1 MHAHT
6 FTRGNIQRT
15 FPQSVVYRAQV
26 RALNNIPP
34 LFLLSQRALVVFLVP
49 SRVFFFEQK
58 RPLNAKHVAP
68 DCSARKNK
76 RVLGKIIHR
85 ILSQKENESAFAYP
99 SLDTRQRE
107 KRASEKKSRAH
118 LSYQS
123 RFTEEMMI
131 AAQHS
136 MTTTIASCSSS
147 SSSSGVGRRSASSS
161 SSVGRLSSTTSKIR
175 ALSSATCSSS
185 FDFEKNN
192 ASTTNSR
199 RASVVTRSSGGES
212 GGFAAATSKRLAFVQ
227 SRAQPL
233 GLSCGSRRLVRY
245 NSNRDYSA
253 KRFENVLPKNNNF
266 PSGNSATEIEDCL
279 SDEECKDQ
287 LIEGL
292 EKSLSSSQ
300 DEEEEDKKK
309 KETKTTAK
317 ATTTATK
324 ETAKPKREFV
334 NAKGYAGDECSIDED
349 NCAVSE
355 PPLNF
360 GRLRSVGTIARSF
373 EIWSFALTFVI
384 RRVSLGLKWTY
395 KGGYTEEK
403 RTARLER
410 LAKWLRLGLLRLGP
424 TFIKVGQ
431 QFSTRVDVLSPQ
443 FIREL
448 EKLQDRVPPFPTE
461 IAREILTEELG
472 KPIED
477 VFDDFDDVALAAA
490 SLGQV
495 HLAKLKSTGE
505 QVIVKVQRPGL
516 KEIFDIDLKNLRV
529 IAKWLQ
535 SVDPKNDGAK
545 RDWVA
550 IFDETARV
558 LYDEVDYTNEAQN
571 ATDFAK
577 QFETQDWI
585 KVPKIFWDYTSRRAM
600 CMEYV
605 PATKINDLEA
615 IKAMN
620 IDPDRMARLA
630 VEAYLQQVLRFG
642 FFHADPHPG
651 NVAVDNKDPEGKGRL
666 VVYDYGMMGRIPDE
680 TRAGLLDLFYA
691 TYEGSSKSATKA
703 LIKMGVLVDTG
714 GDLTAVERTAGFF
727 LEAFGKRIN
736 YQESKRAEDKEAF
749 EKEFKEPRTKEEKQ
763 AVRKK
768 ILTNIGED
776 LMVVSKDQPFRF
788 PAEFTFVVVRFVF
801 TCFFIL
807 RSFFSFFIYLLLR
820 ARGVII
826 VVGSVYTKERV
837 RVCLP

>member
-1 MHAHT
+1 LLKKAWQLFSRAPEETMMTIVAAQNQSMIASSSGLNSSS
-6 FTRGNIQRT
+6 RGLSLT
-15 FPQSVVYRAQV
+15 TSPKTL
-26 RALNNIPP
+26 RAL
-34 LFLLSQRALVVFLVP
+34 S
-49 SRVFFFEQK
+49 
-58 RPLNAKHVAP
+58 
-68 DCSARKNK
+68 
-76 RVLGKIIHR
+76 
-85 ILSQKENESAFAYP
+85 
-99 SLDTRQRE
+99 SLQ
-107 KRASEKKSRAH
+107 
-118 LSYQS
+118 
-123 RFTEEMMI
+123 
-131 AAQHS
+131 
-136 MTTTIASCSSS
+136 SSS
-147 SSSSGVGRRSASSS
+147 SSSKRSKNRSRVVVVSSS
-161 SSVGRLSSTTSKIR
+161 SSFSTVGGKRR
-175 ALSSATCSSS
+175 ALLSSSS
-185 FDFEKNN
+185 F
-192 ASTTNSR
+192 
-199 RASVVTRSSGGES
+199 VHH
-212 GGFAAATSKRLAFVQ
+212 
-227 SRAQPL
+227 SRAQNPL
-233 GLSCGSRRLVRY
+233 AGLSSHGSRGLVRY
-245 NSNRDYSA
+245 NFQEEDNVSSTTLNK
-253 KRFENVLPKNNNF
+253 KRFQNVCPRNSNF

-292 EKSLSSSQ
+292 EKSLSSSR
-300 DEEEEDKKK
+300 DEKEEEKK
-309 KETKTTAK
+309 KEETKTKTAV
-317 ATTTATK
+317 AAEETK
-324 ETAKPKREFV
+324 PKKREFV
-334 NAKGYAGDECSIDED
+334 NAKGYDGDECSVDED

-360 GRLRSVGTIARSF
+360 GRLRSVGTISRSF
-373 EIWSFALTFVI
+373 EIWTFAFTFVI

-448 EKLQDRVPPFPTE
+448 EKLQDRVPPFPTD

-472 KPIED
+472 KPIDD

-495 HLAKLKSTGE
+495 HLAKLKTTGE
-505 QVIVKVQRPGL
+505 QVIIKVQRPGL

-605 PATKINDLEA
+605 PATKINDLA
-615 IKAMN
+615 GIQAMN
-620 IDPDRMARLA
+620 VDPDRMARLA

-788 PAEFTFVVVRFVF
+788 PAEFTFVVVRFIV
-801 TCFFIL
+801 L
-807 RSFFSFFIYLLLR
+807 LDLFFSLLVVRLFVCLFICLY
-820 ARGVII
+820 I
-826 VVGSVYTKERV
+826 RV
-837 RVCLP
+837 RKGGYIYERACDVRLL

>member
-1 MHAHT
+1 M
-6 FTRGNIQRT
+6 
-15 FPQSVVYRAQV
+15 RA
-26 RALNNIPP
+26 
-34 LFLLSQRALVVFLVP
+34 
-49 SRVFFFEQK
+49 
-58 RPLNAKHVAP
+58 
-68 DCSARKNK
+68 
-76 RVLGKIIHR
+76 
-85 ILSQKENESAFAYP
+85 
-99 SLDTRQRE
+99 
-107 KRASEKKSRAH
+107 
-118 LSYQS
+118 
-123 RFTEEMMI
+123 
-131 AAQHS
+131 AAQQS
-136 MTTTIASCSSS
+136 AVASRPK
-147 SSSSGVGRRSASSS
+147 GASSS
-161 SSVGRLSSTTSKIR
+161 RKGRLSPSTTTPRGIR
-175 ALSSATCSSS
+175 VASSTRACSSGSNTRGLAATRTNAVFGEGSYVRSNGGGSSAHADS
-185 FDFEKNN
+185 N
-192 ASTTNSR
+192 
-199 RASVVTRSSGGES
+199 
-212 GGFAAATSKRLAFVQ
+212 RLSFVQ
-227 SRAQPL
+227 SRTLPL

-245 NSNRDYSA
+245 NDDVN
-253 KRFENVLPKNNNF
+253 KRFHNVLTRNNNF

-292 EKSLSSSQ
+292 EKSLSSSE
-300 DEEEEDKKK
+300 DEEEEENKK
-309 KETKTTAK
+309 KEEKKTETAV
-317 ATTTATK
+317 AAK
-324 ETAKPKREFV
+324 ETKPKREFV
-334 NAKGYAGDECSIDED
+334 NAKGYDGDECSIDEK

-360 GRLRSVGTIARSF
+360 GRLRSVGTLSRTF
-373 EIWSFALTFVI
+373 EIWTFAFTFVI

-410 LAKWLRLGLLRLGP
+410 LAQWLRLGLLRLGP

-448 EKLQDRVPPFPTE
+448 EKLQDRVPPFPTD

-472 KPIED
+472 QPIDD

-495 HLAKLKSTGE
+495 HLAKLKTTGE

-550 IFDETARV
+550 IFDETARC

-577 QFETQDWI
+577 QFEEQDWI

-605 PATKINDLEA
+605 PATKINDLSG

-666 VVYDYGMMGRIPDE
+666 VVYDYGMMGRIPNE

-727 LEAFGKRIN
+727 LEAFGKLSLIH
-736 YQESKRAEDKEAF
+736 
-749 EKEFKEPRTKEEKQ
+749 
-763 AVRKK
+763 
-768 ILTNIGED
+768 I
-776 LMVVSKDQPFRF
+776 
-788 PAEFTFVVVRFVF
+788 
-801 TCFFIL
+801 
-807 RSFFSFFIYLLLR
+807 
-820 ARGVII
+820 
-826 VVGSVYTKERV
+826 
-837 RVCLP
+837 

>member
-1 MHAHT
+1 M
-6 FTRGNIQRT
+6 
-15 FPQSVVYRAQV
+15 RA
-26 RALNNIPP
+26 
-34 LFLLSQRALVVFLVP
+34 
-49 SRVFFFEQK
+49 
-58 RPLNAKHVAP
+58 
-68 DCSARKNK
+68 
-76 RVLGKIIHR
+76 
-85 ILSQKENESAFAYP
+85 
-99 SLDTRQRE
+99 
-107 KRASEKKSRAH
+107 
-118 LSYQS
+118 
-123 RFTEEMMI
+123 
-131 AAQHS
+131 AAQQS
-136 MTTTIASCSSS
+136 AVASRPKGGSSS
-147 SSSSGVGRRSASSS
+147 RK
-161 SSVGRLSSTTSKIR
+161 GRLSPSTTTPRGIR
-175 ALSSATCSSS
+175 VASSTRACSSGSNARGLAATRTNAVFGEGSYVRSNGGGSSAHADS
-185 FDFEKNN
+185 N
-192 ASTTNSR
+192 
-199 RASVVTRSSGGES
+199 
-212 GGFAAATSKRLAFVQ
+212 RLSFVQ
-227 SRAQPL
+227 SRTLPL

-245 NSNRDYSA
+245 NDDVN
-253 KRFENVLPKNNNF
+253 KRFHNVLTRNNNF

-292 EKSLSSSQ
+292 EKSLSSSE
-300 DEEEEDKKK
+300 DEKEEDNKK
-309 KETKTTAK
+309 KEEKKTETAV
-317 ATTTATK
+317 AAK
-324 ETAKPKREFV
+324 ETKPKRQFV
-334 NAKGYAGDECSIDED
+334 NAKGYDGDECSIDEK

-360 GRLRSVGTIARSF
+360 GRLRSVGTLSRTF
-373 EIWSFALTFVI
+373 EIWTFAFTFVI

-410 LAKWLRLGLLRLGP
+410 LAQWLRLGLLRLGP

-472 KPIED
+472 QPIDD

-495 HLAKLKSTGE
+495 HLAKLKTTGE

-550 IFDETARV
+550 IFDETARC

-577 QFETQDWI
+577 QFEKQDWI

-605 PATKINDLEA
+605 PATKINDLSG

-666 VVYDYGMMGRIPDE
+666 VVYDYGMMGRIPNE

-768 ILTNIGED
+768 ILSNIGED

-788 PAEFTFVVVRFVF
+788 PAEFTFVVVRFTICCAFVGCCFCLFVF
-801 TCFFIL
+801 ALEFI
-807 RSFFSFFIYLLLR
+807 IY
-820 ARGVII
+820 RGFLYE
-826 VVGSVYTKERV
+826 SVC
-837 RVCLP
+837 VCREEKSSRILCIS

>member
-1 MHAHT
+1 MTIVAAQ
-6 FTRGNIQRT
+6 N
-15 FPQSVVYRAQV
+15 QS
-26 RALNNIPP
+26 
-34 LFLLSQRALVVFLVP
+34 
-49 SRVFFFEQK
+49 
-58 RPLNAKHVAP
+58 
-68 DCSARKNK
+68 
-76 RVLGKIIHR
+76 
-85 ILSQKENESAFAYP
+85 
-99 SLDTRQRE
+99 
-107 KRASEKKSRAH
+107 
-118 LSYQS
+118 
-123 RFTEEMMI
+123 MMI
-131 AAQHS
+131 AS
-136 MTTTIASCSSS
+136 SSGMNSSS
-147 SSSSGVGRRSASSS
+147 SRG
-161 SSVGRLSSTTSKIR
+161 LSSTTSPKTLR
-175 ALSSATCSSS
+175 ALSSLQSSSSSQQRSKNRSRVVVVSSSSS
-185 FDFEKNN
+185 FGGVRGK
-192 ASTTNSR
+192 R
-199 RASVVTRSSGGES
+199 RALLSSS
-212 GGFAAATSKRLAFVQ
+212 SFAHQ
-227 SRAQPL
+227 SRARNPL
-233 GLSCGSRRLVRY
+233 AGLSSRGARGFVRY
-245 NSNRDYSA
+245 NFQEDDDNVSSTTLNK
-253 KRFENVLPKNNNF
+253 KRRFQNVCPRNSNF

-292 EKSLSSSQ
+292 EKSLSSSR
-300 DEEEEDKKK
+300 DDEKEEEKK
-309 KETKTTAK
+309 KEETKTKTAVSS
-317 ATTTATK
+317 AEGETK
-324 ETAKPKREFV
+324 PKKREFV
-334 NAKGYAGDECSIDED
+334 NAKGYDGDECSVDED

-360 GRLRSVGTIARSF
+360 GRLRSVGTISRSF
-373 EIWSFALTFVI
+373 EIWTFAFTFVI

-448 EKLQDRVPPFPTE
+448 EKLQDRVPPFPTD

-472 KPIED
+472 KPIDD

-495 HLAKLKSTGE
+495 HLAKLKTTGE
-505 QVIVKVQRPGL
+505 QVIIKVQRPGL

-605 PATKINDLEA
+605 PATKINDLA
-615 IKAMN
+615 GIQAMN
-620 IDPDRMARLA
+620 VDPDRMARLA

-788 PAEFTFVVVRFVF
+788 PAEFTFVVVRFIVYSI
-801 TCFFIL
+801 CFFHYSLFVSLFVCLFVCIFAL
-807 RSFFSFFIYLLLR
+807 EKGGI
-820 ARGVII
+820 
-826 VVGSVYTKERV
+826 YTKERV
-837 RVCLP
+837 TCVCCEENSSRILCTS

>member
-1 MHAHT
+1 MMTIVAAQNQSMIASSSGLNSSS
-6 FTRGNIQRT
+6 RGLSLT
-15 FPQSVVYRAQV
+15 TSPKTL
-26 RALNNIPP
+26 RAL
-34 LFLLSQRALVVFLVP
+34 S
-49 SRVFFFEQK
+49 
-58 RPLNAKHVAP
+58 
-68 DCSARKNK
+68 
-76 RVLGKIIHR
+76 
-85 ILSQKENESAFAYP
+85 
-99 SLDTRQRE
+99 SLQ
-107 KRASEKKSRAH
+107 
-118 LSYQS
+118 
-123 RFTEEMMI
+123 
-131 AAQHS
+131 
-136 MTTTIASCSSS
+136 SSS
-147 SSSSGVGRRSASSS
+147 SSSKRSKNRSRVVVVSSS
-161 SSVGRLSSTTSKIR
+161 SSFSTVGGKRR
-175 ALSSATCSSS
+175 ALLSSSS
-185 FDFEKNN
+185 F
-192 ASTTNSR
+192 
-199 RASVVTRSSGGES
+199 VHH
-212 GGFAAATSKRLAFVQ
+212 
-227 SRAQPL
+227 SRAQNPL
-233 GLSCGSRRLVRY
+233 AGLSSHGSRGLVRY
-245 NSNRDYSA
+245 NFQEEDNVSSTTLNK
-253 KRFENVLPKNNNF
+253 KRFQNVCPRNSNF

-292 EKSLSSSQ
+292 EKSLSSSR
-300 DEEEEDKKK
+300 DEKEEEKK
-309 KETKTTAK
+309 KEETKTKTAV
-317 ATTTATK
+317 AAEETK
-324 ETAKPKREFV
+324 PKKREFV
-334 NAKGYAGDECSIDED
+334 NAKGYDGDECSVDED

-360 GRLRSVGTIARSF
+360 GRLRSVGTISRSF
-373 EIWSFALTFVI
+373 EIWTFAFTFVI

-448 EKLQDRVPPFPTE
+448 EKLQDRVPPFPTD

-472 KPIED
+472 KPIDD

-495 HLAKLKSTGE
+495 HLAKLKTTGE
-505 QVIVKVQRPGL
+505 QVIIKVQRPGL

-605 PATKINDLEA
+605 PATKINDLA
-615 IKAMN
+615 GIQAMN
-620 IDPDRMARLA
+620 VDPDRMARLA

-788 PAEFTFVVVRFVF
+788 PAEFTFVVVRFIV
-801 TCFFIL
+801 L
-807 RSFFSFFIYLLLR
+807 LDLFFSLLVVRLFVCLFICLY
-820 ARGVII
+820 I
-826 VVGSVYTKERV
+826 RV
-837 RVCLP
+837 RKGGYIYERACDVRLL

>member
-1 MHAHT
+1 M
-6 FTRGNIQRT
+6 
-15 FPQSVVYRAQV
+15 RA
-26 RALNNIPP
+26 
-34 LFLLSQRALVVFLVP
+34 
-49 SRVFFFEQK
+49 
-58 RPLNAKHVAP
+58 
-68 DCSARKNK
+68 
-76 RVLGKIIHR
+76 
-85 ILSQKENESAFAYP
+85 
-99 SLDTRQRE
+99 
-107 KRASEKKSRAH
+107 
-118 LSYQS
+118 
-123 RFTEEMMI
+123 
-131 AAQHS
+131 AAQQS
-136 MTTTIASCSSS
+136 AVASRPK
-147 SSSSGVGRRSASSS
+147 GASSS
-161 SSVGRLSSTTSKIR
+161 RKGRLSPSTTTPRGIR
-175 ALSSATCSSS
+175 VASSTRACSSGSNARGLAATRTNAVFGEGSYVRSNGGGSSAHADS
-185 FDFEKNN
+185 N
-192 ASTTNSR
+192 
-199 RASVVTRSSGGES
+199 
-212 GGFAAATSKRLAFVQ
+212 RLSFVQ
-227 SRAQPL
+227 SRTLPL

-245 NSNRDYSA
+245 NDDVN
-253 KRFENVLPKNNNF
+253 KRFHNVLTRNNNF

-292 EKSLSSSQ
+292 EKSLSSSEE
-300 DEEEEDKKK
+300 EEEEDNKK
-309 KETKTTAK
+309 KEEKKTETAV
-317 ATTTATK
+317 AAK
-324 ETAKPKREFV
+324 ETKPKREFV
-334 NAKGYAGDECSIDED
+334 NAKGYDGDECSIDEK

-360 GRLRSVGTIARSF
+360 GRLRSVGTLSRTF
-373 EIWSFALTFVI
+373 EIWTFAFTFVI

-410 LAKWLRLGLLRLGP
+410 LAQWLRLGLLRLGP

-448 EKLQDRVPPFPTE
+448 EKLQDRVPPFPTD

-472 KPIED
+472 QPIDD

-495 HLAKLKSTGE
+495 HLAKLKTTGE

-550 IFDETARV
+550 IFDETARC

-577 QFETQDWI
+577 QFEEQDWI

-605 PATKINDLEA
+605 PATKINDLSG

-666 VVYDYGMMGRIPDE
+666 VVYDYGMMGRIPNE

-768 ILTNIGED
+768 ILSNIGED

-788 PAEFTFVVVRFVF
+788 PAEFTFVVVRFTICCEFVGCCFCLLVF
-801 TCFFIL
+801 ALEFI
-807 RSFFSFFIYLLLR
+807 IY
-820 ARGVII
+820 RGFLYE
-826 VVGSVYTKERV
+826 SVC
-837 RVCLP
+837 VCREEKSSRILCIS

>member
-1 MHAHT
+1 M
-6 FTRGNIQRT
+6 
-15 FPQSVVYRAQV
+15 RAQT
-26 RALNNIPP
+26 IT
-34 LFLLSQRALVVFLVP
+34 QIQP
-49 SRVFFFEQK
+49 STSSPSPASFSSSRSTFGNHHRKSSFINQSSLYRYKSTKNV
-58 RPLNAKHVAP
+58 NAWNAG
-68 DCSARKNK
+68 S
-76 RVLGKIIHR
+76 
-85 ILSQKENESAFAYP
+85 SF
-99 SLDTRQRE
+99 
-107 KRASEKKSRAH
+107 
-118 LSYQS
+118 
-123 RFTEEMMI
+123 
-131 AAQHS
+131 
-136 MTTTIASCSSS
+136 SSS
-147 SSSSGVGRRSASSS
+147 SHSQSAQMMMMMMSNNSMVKSVTHGSSST
-161 SSVGRLSSTTSKIR
+161 SSVS
-175 ALSSATCSSS
+175 C
-185 FDFEKNN
+185 
-192 ASTTNSR
+192 
-199 RASVVTRSSGGES
+199 RSSKKDTLGNCGG
-212 GGFAAATSKRLAFVQ
+212 GGGTFLGAATSKRASKIARPMFGCTLMNTNNKQIRFTDHR
-227 SRAQPL
+227 STWR
-233 GLSCGSRRLVRY
+233 VR
-245 NSNRDYSA
+245 NT
-253 KRFENVLPKNNNF
+253 NF
-266 PSGNSATEIEDCL
+266 PNGNSATEIEDCL
-279 SDEECKDQ
+279 LDEECKDQ
-287 LIEGL
+287 LVAGL
-292 EKSLSSSQ
+292 EKSLDIDAVEKGNNNGSKKK
-300 DEEEEDKKK
+300 DKK
-309 KETKTTAK
+309 AK
-317 ATTTATK
+317 ATTTTVVVAASAATTVNGK
-324 ETAKPKREFV
+324 SPEGEKKIKRVFV
-334 NAKGYAGDECSIDED
+334 NAKGYDGDECSIDEA

-373 EIWSFALTFVI
+373 EIWSFAFTFVI

-403 RTARLER
+403 RLARLER

-443 FIREL
+443 FIKEL

-461 IAREILTEELG
+461 IARNILTEELG
-472 KPIED
+472 KPIDE

-495 HLAKLKSTGE
+495 HLCKLKTTGE

-585 KVPKIFWDYTSRRAM
+585 KVPKIYWEYTSRRAM

-605 PATKINDLEA
+605 PATKINDLA
-615 IKAMN
+615 GLLAMN
-620 IDPDRMARLA
+620 VDPDRMARLA
-630 VEAYLQQVLRFG
+630 VEAYLQQVLRYG

-703 LIKMGVLVDTG
+703 LIRMGVLVDTG

-768 ILTNIGED
+768 ILSNIGED

-788 PAEFTFVVVRFVF
+788 PAEFTFVVVRF
-801 TCFFIL
+801 
-807 RSFFSFFIYLLLR
+807 SFLFSFLFSFSFSFIAVKKKSSRILCISETSR
-820 ARGVII
+820 R
-826 VVGSVYTKERV
+826 
-837 RVCLP
+837 C

>member
-1 MHAHT
+1 M
-6 FTRGNIQRT
+6 
-15 FPQSVVYRAQV
+15 
-26 RALNNIPP
+26 
-34 LFLLSQRALVVFLVP
+34 
-49 SRVFFFEQK
+49 
-58 RPLNAKHVAP
+58 
-68 DCSARKNK
+68 
-76 RVLGKIIHR
+76 
-85 ILSQKENESAFAYP
+85 
-99 SLDTRQRE
+99 
-107 KRASEKKSRAH
+107 
-118 LSYQS
+118 
-123 RFTEEMMI
+123 
-131 AAQHS
+131 
-136 MTTTIASCSSS
+136 
-147 SSSSGVGRRSASSS
+147 
-161 SSVGRLSSTTSKIR
+161 
-175 ALSSATCSSS
+175 
-185 FDFEKNN
+185 
-192 ASTTNSR
+192 
-199 RASVVTRSSGGES
+199 
-212 GGFAAATSKRLAFVQ
+212 
-227 SRAQPL
+227 
-233 GLSCGSRRLVRY
+233 
-245 NSNRDYSA
+245 
-253 KRFENVLPKNNNF
+253 
-266 PSGNSATEIEDCL
+266 
-279 SDEECKDQ
+279 
-287 LIEGL
+287 
-292 EKSLSSSQ
+292 
-300 DEEEEDKKK
+300 
-309 KETKTTAK
+309 
-317 ATTTATK
+317 
-324 ETAKPKREFV
+324 
-334 NAKGYAGDECSIDED
+334 DED

-360 GRLRSVGTIARSF
+360 GRLRSVGTISRSF
-373 EIWSFALTFVI
+373 EIWTFAFTFVI

-448 EKLQDRVPPFPTE
+448 EKLQDRVPPFPTD

-472 KPIED
+472 KPIDD

-495 HLAKLKSTGE
+495 HLAKLKTTGE
-505 QVIVKVQRPGL
+505 QVIIKVQRPGL

-605 PATKINDLEA
+605 PATKINDLA
-615 IKAMN
+615 GIQAMN
-620 IDPDRMARLA
+620 VDPDRMARLA

-788 PAEFTFVVVRFVF
+788 PAEFTFVVVRFIV
-801 TCFFIL
+801 L
-807 RSFFSFFIYLLLR
+807 LDLFFSLLVVRFFVCLFICLYIR
-820 ARGVII
+820 ARK
-826 VVGSVYTKERV
+826 VGYIYGRACTC
-837 RVCLP
+837 VCCEENSSRILCTS

>member
-1 MHAHT
+1 MMTIVAAQNQSMIASSSGLNSSS
-6 FTRGNIQRT
+6 RGLSLT
-15 FPQSVVYRAQV
+15 TSPKTL
-26 RALNNIPP
+26 RAL
-34 LFLLSQRALVVFLVP
+34 S
-49 SRVFFFEQK
+49 
-58 RPLNAKHVAP
+58 
-68 DCSARKNK
+68 
-76 RVLGKIIHR
+76 
-85 ILSQKENESAFAYP
+85 
-99 SLDTRQRE
+99 SLQ
-107 KRASEKKSRAH
+107 
-118 LSYQS
+118 
-123 RFTEEMMI
+123 
-131 AAQHS
+131 
-136 MTTTIASCSSS
+136 SSS
-147 SSSSGVGRRSASSS
+147 SSSKRSKNRSRVVVVSSS
-161 SSVGRLSSTTSKIR
+161 SSFSTVGGKRR
-175 ALSSATCSSS
+175 ALLSSSS
-185 FDFEKNN
+185 F
-192 ASTTNSR
+192 
-199 RASVVTRSSGGES
+199 VHH
-212 GGFAAATSKRLAFVQ
+212 
-227 SRAQPL
+227 SRAQNPL
-233 GLSCGSRRLVRY
+233 AGLSSHGSRGLVRY
-245 NSNRDYSA
+245 NFQEEDNVSSTTLNK
-253 KRFENVLPKNNNF
+253 KRFQNVCPRNSNF

-292 EKSLSSSQ
+292 EKSLSSSR
-300 DEEEEDKKK
+300 DEKEEEKK
-309 KETKTTAK
+309 KEETKTKTAV
-317 ATTTATK
+317 AAEETK
-324 ETAKPKREFV
+324 PKKREFV
-334 NAKGYAGDECSIDED
+334 NAKGYDGDECSVDED

-360 GRLRSVGTIARSF
+360 GRLRSVGTISRSF
-373 EIWSFALTFVI
+373 EIWTFAFTFVI

-448 EKLQDRVPPFPTE
+448 EKLQDRVPPFPTD

-472 KPIED
+472 KPIDD

-495 HLAKLKSTGE
+495 HLAKLKTTGE
-505 QVIVKVQRPGL
+505 QVIIKVQRPGL

-605 PATKINDLEA
+605 PATKINDLA
-615 IKAMN
+615 GIQAMN
-620 IDPDRMARLA
+620 VDPDRMARLA

-749 EKEFKEPRTKEEKQ
+749 EQEFKEPRTKEEKQ

-788 PAEFTFVVVRFVF
+788 PAEFTFVVVRFIV
-801 TCFFIL
+801 L
-807 RSFFSFFIYLLLR
+807 LDLFFSLLVVRLFVCLFICLY
-820 ARGVII
+820 I
-826 VVGSVYTKERV
+826 RV
-837 RVCLP
+837 RKGGYIYERACDVRLL

>member
-1 MHAHT
+1 
-6 FTRGNIQRT
+6 
-15 FPQSVVYRAQV
+15 V
-26 RALNNIPP
+26 
-34 LFLLSQRALVVFLVP
+34 
-49 SRVFFFEQK
+49 
-58 RPLNAKHVAP
+58 
-68 DCSARKNK
+68 
-76 RVLGKIIHR
+76 
-85 ILSQKENESAFAYP
+85 
-99 SLDTRQRE
+99 
-107 KRASEKKSRAH
+107 
-118 LSYQS
+118 
-123 RFTEEMMI
+123 
-131 AAQHS
+131 
-136 MTTTIASCSSS
+136 
-147 SSSSGVGRRSASSS
+147 
-161 SSVGRLSSTTSKIR
+161 
-175 ALSSATCSSS
+175 
-185 FDFEKNN
+185 
-192 ASTTNSR
+192 
-199 RASVVTRSSGGES
+199 
-212 GGFAAATSKRLAFVQ
+212 
-227 SRAQPL
+227 
-233 GLSCGSRRLVRY
+233 
-245 NSNRDYSA
+245 

-788 PAEFTFVVVRFVF
+788 PAEFTFVVVRFVVYL
-801 TCFFIL
+801 FFIL
-807 RSFFSFFIYLLLR
+807 RSLFSFLYIFDFALEVSLSSS
-820 ARGVII
+820 G
-826 VVGSVYTKERV
+826 VYTRKSGCAC
-837 RVCLP
+837 VCREEKSSRILCTS

>member
-1 MHAHT
+1 MMTIVAAQNQSMIASSSGLNSSS
-6 FTRGNIQRT
+6 RGLSLT
-15 FPQSVVYRAQV
+15 TSPKTL
-26 RALNNIPP
+26 RAL
-34 LFLLSQRALVVFLVP
+34 S
-49 SRVFFFEQK
+49 
-58 RPLNAKHVAP
+58 
-68 DCSARKNK
+68 
-76 RVLGKIIHR
+76 
-85 ILSQKENESAFAYP
+85 
-99 SLDTRQRE
+99 SLQ
-107 KRASEKKSRAH
+107 
-118 LSYQS
+118 
-123 RFTEEMMI
+123 
-131 AAQHS
+131 
-136 MTTTIASCSSS
+136 SSS
-147 SSSSGVGRRSASSS
+147 SSSKRSKNRSRVVVVSSS
-161 SSVGRLSSTTSKIR
+161 SSFSTVSGKRR
-175 ALSSATCSSS
+175 ALLSSSS
-185 FDFEKNN
+185 F
-192 ASTTNSR
+192 
-199 RASVVTRSSGGES
+199 VHH
-212 GGFAAATSKRLAFVQ
+212 
-227 SRAQPL
+227 SRAQNPL
-233 GLSCGSRRLVRY
+233 AGLSSHGSRGLVRY
-245 NSNRDYSA
+245 NFQEEDNVSSTTLNK
-253 KRFENVLPKNNNF
+253 KRFQNVCPRNSNF

-292 EKSLSSSQ
+292 EKSLSSSR
-300 DEEEEDKKK
+300 DEKEEEKK
-309 KETKTTAK
+309 KEETKTKTAV
-317 ATTTATK
+317 AAEETK
-324 ETAKPKREFV
+324 PKKREFV
-334 NAKGYAGDECSIDED
+334 NAKGYDGDECSVDED

-360 GRLRSVGTIARSF
+360 GRLRSVGTISRSF
-373 EIWSFALTFVI
+373 EIWTFAFTFVI

-448 EKLQDRVPPFPTE
+448 EKLQDRVPPFPTD

-472 KPIED
+472 KPIDD

-495 HLAKLKSTGE
+495 HLAKLKTTGE
-505 QVIVKVQRPGL
+505 QVIIKVQRPGL

-605 PATKINDLEA
+605 PATKINDLA
-615 IKAMN
+615 GIQAMN
-620 IDPDRMARLA
+620 VDPDRMARLA

-788 PAEFTFVVVRFVF
+788 PAEFTFVVVRFIV
-801 TCFFIL
+801 L
-807 RSFFSFFIYLLLR
+807 LDLFFSLLVVRLFVCLFICLY
-820 ARGVII
+820 I
-826 VVGSVYTKERV
+826 RV
-837 RVCLP
+837 RKGGYIYERACDVRLL

>member
-1 MHAHT
+1 MMTIVAAQNQSMIASSSGLNSSS
-6 FTRGNIQRT
+6 RGLSLT
-15 FPQSVVYRAQV
+15 TSPKTL
-26 RALNNIPP
+26 RAL
-34 LFLLSQRALVVFLVP
+34 S
-49 SRVFFFEQK
+49 
-58 RPLNAKHVAP
+58 
-68 DCSARKNK
+68 
-76 RVLGKIIHR
+76 
-85 ILSQKENESAFAYP
+85 
-99 SLDTRQRE
+99 SLQ
-107 KRASEKKSRAH
+107 
-118 LSYQS
+118 
-123 RFTEEMMI
+123 
-131 AAQHS
+131 
-136 MTTTIASCSSS
+136 SSS
-147 SSSSGVGRRSASSS
+147 SSSKRSKNRSRVVVVSSS
-161 SSVGRLSSTTSKIR
+161 SSFSTVGGKRR
-175 ALSSATCSSS
+175 ALLSSSS
-185 FDFEKNN
+185 F
-192 ASTTNSR
+192 
-199 RASVVTRSSGGES
+199 VHH
-212 GGFAAATSKRLAFVQ
+212 
-227 SRAQPL
+227 SRAQNPL
-233 GLSCGSRRLVRY
+233 AGLSSHGSRGLVRY
-245 NSNRDYSA
+245 NFQEEDNVSSTTLNK
-253 KRFENVLPKNNNF
+253 KRFQNVCPRNSNF

-292 EKSLSSSQ
+292 EKSLSSSR
-300 DEEEEDKKK
+300 DEKEEEKK
-309 KETKTTAK
+309 KEETKTKTAV
-317 ATTTATK
+317 AAEETK
-324 ETAKPKREFV
+324 PKKREFV
-334 NAKGYAGDECSIDED
+334 NAKGYDGDECSVDED

-360 GRLRSVGTIARSF
+360 GRLRSVGTISRSF
-373 EIWSFALTFVI
+373 EIWTFAFTFVI

-448 EKLQDRVPPFPTE
+448 EKLQDRVPPFPTD

-472 KPIED
+472 KPIDD

-495 HLAKLKSTGE
+495 HLAKLKTTGE
-505 QVIVKVQRPGL
+505 QVIIKVQRPGL

-605 PATKINDLEA
+605 PATKINDLA
-615 IKAMN
+615 GIQAMN
-620 IDPDRMARLA
+620 VDPDRMARLA

-788 PAEFTFVVVRFVF
+788 PAEFTFVVVRFIV
-801 TCFFIL
+801 L
-807 RSFFSFFIYLLLR
+807 LDLFFSLLVVRFFVCLFICLYIR
-820 ARGVII
+820 ARK
-826 VVGSVYTKERV
+826 VGYIYGRACTC
-837 RVCLP
+837 VCCEENSSRILCTS

>member
-1 MHAHT
+1 MMTIVAAQ
-6 FTRGNIQRT
+6 N
-15 FPQSVVYRAQV
+15 QS
-26 RALNNIPP
+26 
-34 LFLLSQRALVVFLVP
+34 
-49 SRVFFFEQK
+49 
-58 RPLNAKHVAP
+58 
-68 DCSARKNK
+68 
-76 RVLGKIIHR
+76 
-85 ILSQKENESAFAYP
+85 
-99 SLDTRQRE
+99 
-107 KRASEKKSRAH
+107 
-118 LSYQS
+118 
-123 RFTEEMMI
+123 MMI
-131 AAQHS
+131 AS
-136 MTTTIASCSSS
+136 SSGMNSSS
-147 SSSSGVGRRSASSS
+147 SRG
-161 SSVGRLSSTTSKIR
+161 LSSTTSPKTLR
-175 ALSSATCSSS
+175 ALSSLQSSSSSTQRSKNRSRVVVVSSSSS
-185 FDFEKNN
+185 F
-192 ASTTNSR
+192 STVRGKR
-199 RASVVTRSSGGES
+199 RALLSSS
-212 GGFAAATSKRLAFVQ
+212 SFAHQS
-227 SRAQPL
+227 SRARNPL
-233 GLSCGSRRLVRY
+233 AGLSSRGARGFVRY
-245 NSNRDYSA
+245 NFQEEEDDVSSTTLNK
-253 KRFENVLPKNNNF
+253 KRFQNVCPRNSNF

-292 EKSLSSSQ
+292 EKSLSSSR
-300 DEEEEDKKK
+300 DEKEEEKK
-309 KETKTTAK
+309 KEETKTKTAV
-317 ATTTATK
+317 AAEETK
-324 ETAKPKREFV
+324 PKKREFV
-334 NAKGYAGDECSIDED
+334 NAKGYDGDECSVDED

-360 GRLRSVGTIARSF
+360 GRLRSVGTISRSF
-373 EIWSFALTFVI
+373 EIWTFAFTFVI

-448 EKLQDRVPPFPTE
+448 EKLQDRVPPFPTD

-472 KPIED
+472 KPIDD

-495 HLAKLKSTGE
+495 HLAKLKTTGE
-505 QVIVKVQRPGL
+505 QVIIKVQRPGL

-605 PATKINDLEA
+605 PATKINDLA
-615 IKAMN
+615 GIQAMN
-620 IDPDRMARLA
+620 VDPDRMARLA

-788 PAEFTFVVVRFVF
+788 PAEFTFVVVRFIV
-801 TCFFIL
+801 L
-807 RSFFSFFIYLLLR
+807 LDLFFSLLVVRLFVCLFICLY
-820 ARGVII
+820 I
-826 VVGSVYTKERV
+826 RV
-837 RVCLP
+837 RKGGYIYERACDVRLL

>member
-1 MHAHT
+1 MMTIVAAQNQSMIASSSGLNSSS
-6 FTRGNIQRT
+6 RGLSLT
-15 FPQSVVYRAQV
+15 TSPKTL
-26 RALNNIPP
+26 RAL
-34 LFLLSQRALVVFLVP
+34 S
-49 SRVFFFEQK
+49 
-58 RPLNAKHVAP
+58 
-68 DCSARKNK
+68 
-76 RVLGKIIHR
+76 
-85 ILSQKENESAFAYP
+85 
-99 SLDTRQRE
+99 SLQ
-107 KRASEKKSRAH
+107 
-118 LSYQS
+118 
-123 RFTEEMMI
+123 
-131 AAQHS
+131 
-136 MTTTIASCSSS
+136 SSS
-147 SSSSGVGRRSASSS
+147 SSSKRSKNRSRVVVVSSS
-161 SSVGRLSSTTSKIR
+161 SSFSTVGGKRR
-175 ALSSATCSSS
+175 ALLSSSS
-185 FDFEKNN
+185 F
-192 ASTTNSR
+192 
-199 RASVVTRSSGGES
+199 VHH
-212 GGFAAATSKRLAFVQ
+212 
-227 SRAQPL
+227 SRAQNPL
-233 GLSCGSRRLVRY
+233 AGLSSHGSRGLVRY
-245 NSNRDYSA
+245 NFQEEDNVSSTTLNK
-253 KRFENVLPKNNNF
+253 KRFQNVCPRNSNF

-292 EKSLSSSQ
+292 EKSLSSSR
-300 DEEEEDKKK
+300 DDEKEEEKK
-309 KETKTTAK
+309 KEETKTKTASV
-317 ATTTATK
+317 AAEETK
-324 ETAKPKREFV
+324 PKKREFV
-334 NAKGYAGDECSIDED
+334 NAKGYDGDECSVDED

-360 GRLRSVGTIARSF
+360 GRLRSVGTISRSF
-373 EIWSFALTFVI
+373 EIWTFAFTFVI

-448 EKLQDRVPPFPTE
+448 EKLQDRVPPFPTD

-472 KPIED
+472 KPIDD

-495 HLAKLKSTGE
+495 HLAKLKTTGE
-505 QVIVKVQRPGL
+505 QVIIKVQRPGL

-605 PATKINDLEA
+605 PATKINDLA
-615 IKAMN
+615 GIQAMN
-620 IDPDRMARLA
+620 VDPDRMARLA

-788 PAEFTFVVVRFVF
+788 PAEFTFVVVRFIV
-801 TCFFIL
+801 L
-807 RSFFSFFIYLLLR
+807 LDLFFSLLVVRFFVCLFICLYIR
-820 ARGVII
+820 ARKGGYI
-826 VVGSVYTKERV
+826 YERACDV
-837 RVCLP
+837 RLL

>member
-1 MHAHT
+1 MMTIVAAQ
-6 FTRGNIQRT
+6 N
-15 FPQSVVYRAQV
+15 QS
-26 RALNNIPP
+26 
-34 LFLLSQRALVVFLVP
+34 
-49 SRVFFFEQK
+49 
-58 RPLNAKHVAP
+58 
-68 DCSARKNK
+68 
-76 RVLGKIIHR
+76 
-85 ILSQKENESAFAYP
+85 
-99 SLDTRQRE
+99 
-107 KRASEKKSRAH
+107 
-118 LSYQS
+118 
-123 RFTEEMMI
+123 MMI
-131 AAQHS
+131 AS
-136 MTTTIASCSSS
+136 SSGMNSSS
-147 SSSSGVGRRSASSS
+147 SRG
-161 SSVGRLSSTTSKIR
+161 LSSTTSPKTLR
-175 ALSSATCSSS
+175 ALSSLQSSSSSTQRSKNRSRVVVVSSSSS
-185 FDFEKNN
+185 F
-192 ASTTNSR
+192 STVRGKR
-199 RASVVTRSSGGES
+199 RALLSSS
-212 GGFAAATSKRLAFVQ
+212 SFAHQS
-227 SRAQPL
+227 SRARNPL
-233 GLSCGSRRLVRY
+233 AGLSSRGARGFVRY
-245 NSNRDYSA
+245 NFQEEEDDVSSTTLNK
-253 KRFENVLPKNNNF
+253 KRFQNVCPRNSNF

-292 EKSLSSSQ
+292 EKSLSSSR
-300 DEEEEDKKK
+300 DEKEEEKK
-309 KETKTTAK
+309 KEETKTKTAV
-317 ATTTATK
+317 AAEETK
-324 ETAKPKREFV
+324 PKKREFV
-334 NAKGYAGDECSIDED
+334 NAKGYDGDECSVDED

-360 GRLRSVGTIARSF
+360 GRLRSVGTISRSF
-373 EIWSFALTFVI
+373 EIWTFAFTFVI

-448 EKLQDRVPPFPTE
+448 EKLQDRVPPFPTD

-472 KPIED
+472 KPIDD

-495 HLAKLKSTGE
+495 HLAKLKTTGE
-505 QVIVKVQRPGL
+505 QVIIKVQRPGL

-605 PATKINDLEA
+605 PATKINDLA
-615 IKAMN
+615 GIQAMN
-620 IDPDRMARLA
+620 VDPDRMARLA

-788 PAEFTFVVVRFVF
+788 PAEFTFVVVRFIV
-801 TCFFIL
+801 L
-807 RSFFSFFIYLLLR
+807 LDLFFSLLVVRFFVCLFICLYIR
-820 ARGVII
+820 ARK
-826 VVGSVYTKERV
+826 VGYIYGRACTC
-837 RVCLP
+837 VCCEENSSRILCTS

>member
-1 MHAHT
+1 MMTIVAAQNQSMIASSSGLNSSS
-6 FTRGNIQRT
+6 RGLSLT
-15 FPQSVVYRAQV
+15 TSPKTL
-26 RALNNIPP
+26 RAL
-34 LFLLSQRALVVFLVP
+34 S
-49 SRVFFFEQK
+49 
-58 RPLNAKHVAP
+58 
-68 DCSARKNK
+68 
-76 RVLGKIIHR
+76 
-85 ILSQKENESAFAYP
+85 
-99 SLDTRQRE
+99 SLQ
-107 KRASEKKSRAH
+107 
-118 LSYQS
+118 
-123 RFTEEMMI
+123 
-131 AAQHS
+131 
-136 MTTTIASCSSS
+136 SSS
-147 SSSSGVGRRSASSS
+147 SSSKRSKNRSRVVVVSSS
-161 SSVGRLSSTTSKIR
+161 SSFSTVGGKRR
-175 ALSSATCSSS
+175 ALLSSSS
-185 FDFEKNN
+185 F
-192 ASTTNSR
+192 
-199 RASVVTRSSGGES
+199 VHH
-212 GGFAAATSKRLAFVQ
+212 
-227 SRAQPL
+227 SRAQNPL
-233 GLSCGSRRLVRY
+233 AGLSSHGSRGLVRY
-245 NSNRDYSA
+245 NFQEEDNVSSTTLNK
-253 KRFENVLPKNNNF
+253 KRFQNVCPRNSNF

-292 EKSLSSSQ
+292 EKSLSSSR
-300 DEEEEDKKK
+300 DEKEEEKK
-309 KETKTTAK
+309 KEETKTKTAV
-317 ATTTATK
+317 AAEETK
-324 ETAKPKREFV
+324 PKKREFV
-334 NAKGYAGDECSIDED
+334 NAKGYDGDECSVDED

-360 GRLRSVGTIARSF
+360 GRLRSVGTISRSF
-373 EIWSFALTFVI
+373 EIWTFAFTFVI

-448 EKLQDRVPPFPTE
+448 EKLQDRVPPFPTD

-472 KPIED
+472 KPIDD

-495 HLAKLKSTGE
+495 HLAKLKTTGE
-505 QVIVKVQRPGL
+505 QVIIKVQRPGL

-558 LYDEVDYTNEAQN
+558 RLHERAQN

-605 PATKINDLEA
+605 PATKINDLA
-615 IKAMN
+615 GIQAMN
-620 IDPDRMARLA
+620 VDPDRMARLA

-788 PAEFTFVVVRFVF
+788 PAEFTFVVRAFSVLDGIGKTLNKKFDIGEIAAPYARNLLIEANPDALPPQVVTAQREWLKRADAQTRAVVNLFKAPDAIESIADIIRRIETGKLKIRVRALEVE
-801 TCFFIL
+801 
-807 RSFFSFFIYLLLR
+807 R
-820 ARGVII
+820 AV
-826 VVGSVYTKERV
+826 ERV
-837 RVCLP
+837 AVTQDITLKALIASCMANIGCVLWVTNPGLYLIQAKIALGLATVMMLQAVKGQLTLSKMLKKEAKYSGAD

>member
-1 MHAHT
+1 MTIVAAQ
-6 FTRGNIQRT
+6 N
-15 FPQSVVYRAQV
+15 QS
-26 RALNNIPP
+26 
-34 LFLLSQRALVVFLVP
+34 
-49 SRVFFFEQK
+49 
-58 RPLNAKHVAP
+58 
-68 DCSARKNK
+68 
-76 RVLGKIIHR
+76 
-85 ILSQKENESAFAYP
+85 
-99 SLDTRQRE
+99 
-107 KRASEKKSRAH
+107 
-118 LSYQS
+118 
-123 RFTEEMMI
+123 MMI
-131 AAQHS
+131 AS
-136 MTTTIASCSSS
+136 SSGMNSSSSRGLSSTTSPKTLRALSSLQSSS
-147 SSSSGVGRRSASSS
+147 SSSKRSKNRSRVVVVSSS
-161 SSVGRLSSTTSKIR
+161 SSFSTVGGKRR
-175 ALSSATCSSS
+175 ALLSSSS
-185 FDFEKNN
+185 F
-192 ASTTNSR
+192 
-199 RASVVTRSSGGES
+199 VHH
-212 GGFAAATSKRLAFVQ
+212 
-227 SRAQPL
+227 SRAQNPL
-233 GLSCGSRRLVRY
+233 AGLSSHGSRGLVRY
-245 NSNRDYSA
+245 NFQEEDNVSSTTLNK
-253 KRFENVLPKNNNF
+253 KRFQNVCPRNSNF

-292 EKSLSSSQ
+292 EKSLSSSR
-300 DEEEEDKKK
+300 DEKEEEKK
-309 KETKTTAK
+309 KEETKTKTAV
-317 ATTTATK
+317 AAEETK
-324 ETAKPKREFV
+324 PKKREFV
-334 NAKGYAGDECSIDED
+334 NAKGYDGDECSVDED

-360 GRLRSVGTIARSF
+360 GRLRSVGTISRSF
-373 EIWSFALTFVI
+373 EIWTFAFTFVI

-448 EKLQDRVPPFPTE
+448 EKLQDRVPPFPTD

-472 KPIED
+472 KPIDD

-495 HLAKLKSTGE
+495 HLAKLKTTGE
-505 QVIVKVQRPGL
+505 QVIIKVQRPGL

-605 PATKINDLEA
+605 PATKINDLA
-615 IKAMN
+615 GIQAMN
-620 IDPDRMARLA
+620 VDPDRMARLA

-788 PAEFTFVVVRFVF
+788 PAEFTFVVVRFIVYSI
-801 TCFFIL
+801 CFFHYSLFVSLFVCLFVCIFAL
-807 RSFFSFFIYLLLR
+807 EKGGI
-820 ARGVII
+820 
-826 VVGSVYTKERV
+826 YTKERV
-837 RVCLP
+837 TCVCCEENSSRILCTS

>member
-1 MHAHT
+1 MTIVAAQ
-6 FTRGNIQRT
+6 N
-15 FPQSVVYRAQV
+15 QS
-26 RALNNIPP
+26 
-34 LFLLSQRALVVFLVP
+34 
-49 SRVFFFEQK
+49 
-58 RPLNAKHVAP
+58 
-68 DCSARKNK
+68 
-76 RVLGKIIHR
+76 
-85 ILSQKENESAFAYP
+85 
-99 SLDTRQRE
+99 
-107 KRASEKKSRAH
+107 
-118 LSYQS
+118 
-123 RFTEEMMI
+123 MMI
-131 AAQHS
+131 AS
-136 MTTTIASCSSS
+136 SSGMNSSS
-147 SSSSGVGRRSASSS
+147 SRG
-161 SSVGRLSSTTSKIR
+161 LSSTTSPKTLR
-175 ALSSATCSSS
+175 ALSSLQSSSSSTQRSKNRSRVVVVSSSSS
-185 FDFEKNN
+185 F
-192 ASTTNSR
+192 STVRGKR
-199 RASVVTRSSGGES
+199 RALLSSS
-212 GGFAAATSKRLAFVQ
+212 SFAHQS
-227 SRAQPL
+227 SRARNPL
-233 GLSCGSRRLVRY
+233 AGLSSRGARGFVRY
-245 NSNRDYSA
+245 NFQEEEDDVSSTTLNK
-253 KRFENVLPKNNNF
+253 KRFQNVCPRNSNF

-292 EKSLSSSQ
+292 EKSLSSSR
-300 DEEEEDKKK
+300 DDEKEEEKK
-309 KETKTTAK
+309 KEETKTKTASV
-317 ATTTATK
+317 AAEETK
-324 ETAKPKREFV
+324 PKKREFV
-334 NAKGYAGDECSIDED
+334 NAKGYDGDECSVDED

-360 GRLRSVGTIARSF
+360 GRLRSVGTISRSF
-373 EIWSFALTFVI
+373 EIWTFAFTFVI

-448 EKLQDRVPPFPTE
+448 EKLQDRVPPFPTD

-472 KPIED
+472 KPIDD

-495 HLAKLKSTGE
+495 HLAKLKTTGE
-505 QVIVKVQRPGL
+505 QVIIKVQRPGL

-605 PATKINDLEA
+605 PATKINDLA
-615 IKAMN
+615 GIQAMN
-620 IDPDRMARLA
+620 VDPDRMARLA

-788 PAEFTFVVVRFVF
+788 PAEFTFVVVRFIV
-801 TCFFIL
+801 L
-807 RSFFSFFIYLLLR
+807 LDLFFSLLVVRFFVCLFICLYIR
-820 ARGVII
+820 ARK
-826 VVGSVYTKERV
+826 VGYIYGRACTC
-837 RVCLP
+837 VCCEENSSRILCTS

>member
-1 MHAHT
+1 MMTIVAAQNQSMIASSSGLNSSS
-6 FTRGNIQRT
+6 RGLSLT
-15 FPQSVVYRAQV
+15 TSPKTL
-26 RALNNIPP
+26 RAL
-34 LFLLSQRALVVFLVP
+34 S
-49 SRVFFFEQK
+49 
-58 RPLNAKHVAP
+58 
-68 DCSARKNK
+68 
-76 RVLGKIIHR
+76 
-85 ILSQKENESAFAYP
+85 
-99 SLDTRQRE
+99 SLQ
-107 KRASEKKSRAH
+107 
-118 LSYQS
+118 
-123 RFTEEMMI
+123 
-131 AAQHS
+131 
-136 MTTTIASCSSS
+136 SSS
-147 SSSSGVGRRSASSS
+147 SSSKRSKNRSRVVVVSSS
-161 SSVGRLSSTTSKIR
+161 SSFSTVGGKRR
-175 ALSSATCSSS
+175 ALLSSSS
-185 FDFEKNN
+185 F
-192 ASTTNSR
+192 
-199 RASVVTRSSGGES
+199 VHH
-212 GGFAAATSKRLAFVQ
+212 
-227 SRAQPL
+227 SRAQNPL
-233 GLSCGSRRLVRY
+233 AGLSSHGSRGLVRY
-245 NSNRDYSA
+245 NFQEEDNVSSTTLNK
-253 KRFENVLPKNNNF
+253 KRFQNVCPRNSNF

-292 EKSLSSSQ
+292 EKSLSSSR
-300 DEEEEDKKK
+300 DEKEEEKK
-309 KETKTTAK
+309 KEETKTKTAV
-317 ATTTATK
+317 AAEETK
-324 ETAKPKREFV
+324 PKKREFV
-334 NAKGYAGDECSIDED
+334 NAKGYDGDECSVDED

-360 GRLRSVGTIARSF
+360 GRLRSVGTISRSF
-373 EIWSFALTFVI
+373 EIWTFAFTFVI

-448 EKLQDRVPPFPTE
+448 EKLQDRVPPFPTD

-472 KPIED
+472 KPIDD

-495 HLAKLKSTGE
+495 HLAKLKTTGE
-505 QVIVKVQRPGL
+505 QVIIKVQRPGL

-605 PATKINDLEA
+605 PATKINDLA
-615 IKAMN
+615 GIQAMN
-620 IDPDRMARLA
+620 VDPDRMARLA

-788 PAEFTFVVVRFVF
+788 PAEFTFVVVRYIV
-801 TCFFIL
+801 L
-807 RSFFSFFIYLLLR
+807 LDLFFSLLVVRFFVCLFICLYIR
-820 ARGVII
+820 ARK
-826 VVGSVYTKERV
+826 VGYIYGRACTC
-837 RVCLP
+837 VCCEENSSRILCTS

>member
-1 MHAHT
+1 MRSNGGGSSAHADS
-6 FTRGNIQRT
+6 N
-15 FPQSVVYRAQV
+15 
-26 RALNNIPP
+26 
-34 LFLLSQRALVVFLVP
+34 
-49 SRVFFFEQK
+49 
-58 RPLNAKHVAP
+58 
-68 DCSARKNK
+68 
-76 RVLGKIIHR
+76 
-85 ILSQKENESAFAYP
+85 
-99 SLDTRQRE
+99 
-107 KRASEKKSRAH
+107 
-118 LSYQS
+118 
-123 RFTEEMMI
+123 
-131 AAQHS
+131 
-136 MTTTIASCSSS
+136 
-147 SSSSGVGRRSASSS
+147 
-161 SSVGRLSSTTSKIR
+161 RLS
-175 ALSSATCSSS
+175 
-185 FDFEKNN
+185 
-192 ASTTNSR
+192 
-199 RASVVTRSSGGES
+199 
-212 GGFAAATSKRLAFVQ
+212 FVQ
-227 SRAQPL
+227 SRTLPL

-245 NSNRDYSA
+245 NDDVN
-253 KRFENVLPKNNNF
+253 KRFHNVLTRNNNF

-292 EKSLSSSQ
+292 EKSLSSSE
-300 DEEEEDKKK
+300 DEKEEDNKK
-309 KETKTTAK
+309 KEEKKTETAV
-317 ATTTATK
+317 AAK
-324 ETAKPKREFV
+324 ETKPKRQFV
-334 NAKGYAGDECSIDED
+334 NAKGYDGDECSIDEK

-360 GRLRSVGTIARSF
+360 GRLRSVGTLSRTF
-373 EIWSFALTFVI
+373 EIWTFAFTFVI

-410 LAKWLRLGLLRLGP
+410 LAQWLRLGLLRLGP

-472 KPIED
+472 QPIDD

-495 HLAKLKSTGE
+495 HLAKLKTTGE

-550 IFDETARV
+550 IFDETARC

-577 QFETQDWI
+577 QFEKQDWI

-605 PATKINDLEA
+605 PATKINDLSG

-666 VVYDYGMMGRIPDE
+666 VVYDYGMMGRIPNE

-768 ILTNIGED
+768 ILSNIGED

-788 PAEFTFVVVRFVF
+788 PAEFTFVVVRFTICCVF
-801 TCFFIL
+801 VGCCCCLFVFALEFI
-807 RSFFSFFIYLLLR
+807 IY
-820 ARGVII
+820 RGLYE
-826 VVGSVYTKERV
+826 SVC
-837 RVCLP
+837 VCREEKSSRILCIS